1 MKQATY
7 NKDKH
12 AWKRWPW
19 SEIAFI
25 AAITSAFAMGMLLA
39 PVGWWL

>member
-19 SEIAFI
+19 ADICFTAIIMAVF
-25 AAITSAFAMGMLLA
+25 AAWAILL
-39 PVGWWL
+39 PPGWWL

>member
-19 SEIAFI
+19 HEIAFASVI
-25 AAITSAFAMGMLLA
+25 GGTLFFALLLA
-39 PVGWWL
+39 PAAWWV